1 MYSVTIR
8 RPSAAAPASAR
19 TDFAPKSRWPITSG
33 CPGNAAA
40 CFKNATPSP
49 VSPRA
54 MMASTE
60 AALTLSSCGPEVT
73 IVRLPCV
80 SDQRRDPIPL
90 LQHLDEQ
97 VGPRVVDA
105 NTAAEHRNLPEVE
118 GLCDVV
124 GEQVSQELIARRD
137 AENPLSALG
146 RARAG
151 ASDDVRDPGL
161 LDRFAACHDEG
172 AKQLPHDGHHLR
184 LGDQRTACCDGAL
197 C

>member
-1 MYSVTIR
+1 MADHQRV
-8 RPSAAAPASAR
+8 
-19 TDFAPKSRWPITSG
+19 SG
-33 CPGNAAA
+33 QC
-40 CFKNATPSP
+40 C
-49 VSPRA
+49 RLLQ
-54 MMASTE
+54 E
-60 AALTLSSCGPEVT
+60 RDALAGLSEGDDGVDGGRLDLVELRPEVT

-105 NTAAEHRNLPEVE
+105 NTAAEHRNLLEVE

-184 LGDQRTACCDGAL
+184 LGDQRTGGCDGAL